1 MKLRSI
7 NVKKFRG
14 ITDQSINGIHN
25 ALVLIGK
32 NNSGKSAFLTAIR
45 AFLGD
50 YNPQPKDFYKN
61 SDIIEITAVFEVDD
75 DYLSKF
81 FTDKKWGIQKIPAN
95 VNDFDSIKENTDFA
109 DFAFNAFKNERKDAV
124 DNHLDDISTRTRFEI
139 IWLKA
144 IKAKLEI
151 DNRHLTIKAVFRK
164 GNSKVE
170 YFINDSANGDVA
182 KLFPNV
188 AFIDDTRYF
197 EEEETGKAKT
207 ITSSLFAEVLKNQAF
222 QDDTFISCEN
232 CRYTDCDIR
241 CIDTLRGKNP
251 ADLSIQELQKL
262 INYKTNN
269 SSEEITQRITDS
281 FQKNYQEGFKVN
293 IKATSNVDKSF
304 SLTTRI
310 YDPNLDSE
318 IELSNVGAGVR
329 SIYILSLLQSYQ
341 QLSSN
346 NTILLFEEPELYLH
360 PELQKEMAKTLSHI
374 SDNSQIMFTTHS
386 PIMLREFCNE
396 DIRKVSLDDEYSCV
410 ATTTSID
417 EVLAEIGFS
426 TQDIINTDFIIFVE
440 GIQDIAVVKSL
451 LIKYYNVNI
460 ERITIIDTDS
470 CKSIGFF
477 ATLKF
482 LEKTTIDRDFAI
494 ICDADTR
501 IEEKVIS
508 DLTNQLTGMQLIVT
522 FPITTIKKLIT
533 EFSSIEGYLFSPDL
547 LVQKHIYNDNEEVY
561 TRIKEKLIRNKTK
574 CVRYF
579 RNHNQD
585 YPERVESFENEYETK
600 VENPQE
606 NLDWI
611 KKNIRGHFLF
621 EFTQSEQIP
630 YKDYVEEL
638 PITAFADIIRF
649 FDGMDYFS
657 DKKNHEDL

>member
-1 MKLRSI
+1 MKIRSI
-7 NVKKFRG
+7 NIKKFRG
-14 ITDQSINGIHN
+14 IADQTISGINN

-32 NNSGKSAFLTAIR
+32 NNSGKSAFLTAVR

-50 YNPQPKDFYKN
+50 YTPQSKDFYKN
-61 SDIIEITAVFEVDD
+61 SDVIEITAMFQVNDE
-75 DYLSKF
+75 YLSKF
-81 FTDKKWGIQKIPAN
+81 FIDKKFGIQKLPAN
-95 VNDFDSIKENTDFA
+95 TTDFENIKDNTYFSESSFS
-109 DFAFNAFKNERKDAV
+109 DFKTERQDAV
-124 DNHLDDISTRTRFEI
+124 VNRLEDISTWERFGV
-139 IWLKA
+139 IWIKA
-144 IKAKLEI
+144 IKAKLNIE
-151 DNRHLTIKAVFRK
+151 NKLLTVKAVFRK
-164 GNSKVE
+164 RNSKVE

-207 ITSSLFAEVLKNQAF
+207 ITSSLFAEVLKNQAV

-396 DIRKVSLDDEYSCV
+396 DIRRVSLDAEYSCV
-410 ATTTSID
+410 ASTTNID
-417 EVLAEIGFS
+417 EVLEEIGFS

-440 GIQDIAVVKSL
+440 GIEDKTIIGYL
-451 LIKYYNVNI
+451 LEKYY
-460 ERITIIDTDS
+460 TIDLNKVSIISTDS
-470 CKSIGFF
+470 CNNLSFY
-477 ATLKF
+477 ATLKL
-482 LEKTTIDRDFAI
+482 LEKTTYANSFAI
-494 ICDADTR
+494 VRDADTR
-501 IEEKVIS
+501 LNGSVINE
-508 DLTNQLTGMQLIVT
+508 LRNQLTTSHLIEQYPVND
-522 FPITTIKKLIT
+522 IKLYIT
-533 EFSSIEGYLFSPDL
+533 EYSSIEGFLLSPEL
-547 LVQKHIYNDNEEVY
+547 LVSRGYFDNIESVY
-561 TRIKEKLIRNKTK
+561 SLLKEKLEAKKASSID
-574 CVRYF
+574 YF
-579 RNHNQD
+579 RKQNSNQPD
-585 YPERVESFENEYETK
+585 RITEFETEYDNK
-600 VENPQE
+600 IANPQD
-606 NLDWI
+606 NIDWI
-611 KKNIRGHFLF
+611 KKNIKGHSYFNYI
-621 EFTQSEQIP
+621 QSKRIS

-638 PITAFADIIRF
+638 PINAFADIIRF
-649 FDGMDYFS
+649 FDGIEYFS
-657 DKKNHEDL
+657 EKKNHEDL

>member
-1 MKLRSI
+1 M
-7 NVKKFRG
+7 
-14 ITDQSINGIHN
+14 IT
-25 ALVLIGK
+25 
-32 NNSGKSAFLTAIR
+32 
-45 AFLGD
+45 
-50 YNPQPKDFYKN
+50 
-61 SDIIEITAVFEVDD
+61 SDSDVIEITAMFQVNDE
-75 DYLSKF
+75 YLSKF
-81 FTDKKWGIQKIPAN
+81 FIDKKFGIQKLPAN
-95 VNDFDSIKENTDFA
+95 TTDFENIKDNTYFSESSFS
-109 DFAFNAFKNERKDAV
+109 DFKTERQDAV
-124 DNHLDDISTRTRFEI
+124 VNRLEDISTWERFGV
-139 IWLKA
+139 IWIKA
-144 IKAKLEI
+144 IKAKLNIE
-151 DNRHLTIKAVFRK
+151 NKLLTVKAVFRK
-164 GNSKVE
+164 RNSKVE

-207 ITSSLFAEVLKNQAF
+207 ITSSLFAEVLKNQAV

-396 DIRKVSLDDEYSCV
+396 DIRRVSLDAEYSCV
-410 ATTTSID
+410 ASTTNID
-417 EVLAEIGFS
+417 EVLDEIGYS
-426 TQDIINTDFIIFVE
+426 TQDVVNTDYIIFVE
-440 GIQDIAVVKSL
+440 GIDDREIISCL
-451 LIKYYNVNI
+451 LEKYYYINL
-460 ERITIIDTDS
+460 ERISIIDTDS
-470 CKSIGFF
+470 CTNLGFF

-482 LEKTTIDRDFAI
+482 LEKTSIGKEFAI
-494 ICDADTR
+494 IRDADTR
-501 IEEKVIS
+501 QNESVIV
-508 DLTNQLTGMQLIVT
+508 DLTNQLTGTQLIT
-522 FPITTIKKLIT
+522 RFPVDDLCLFIT
-533 EFSSIEGYLFSPDL
+533 EHSSIEGYLFSPEL
-547 LVQKHIYNDNEEVY
+547 LVQKGIYNNNEAVY
-561 TRIKEKLIRNKTK
+561 SRLSQKVSENKTK
-574 CVRYF
+574 CIKYF
-579 RNHNQD
+579 SQHNQNE
-585 YPERVESFENEYETK
+585 PERVNTFISEYDLK
-600 VENPQE
+600 IANPRE
-606 NLDWI
+606 NLGWI
-611 KKNIRGHFLF
+611 KNSFRGHFIF
-621 EFTQSEQIP
+621 DTTQSKRIP

-649 FDGMDYFS
+649 FDGIDYFS
-657 DKKNHEDL
+657 NKKNHEDL

>member
-1 MKLRSI
+1 MKIRSI

-81 FTDKKWGIQKIPAN
+81 FTDKKWGIQKLPAN
-95 VNDFDSIKENTDFA
+95 TTEFENIKDSTCFSESSFSDFKT
-109 DFAFNAFKNERKDAV
+109 ERQDAV
-124 DNHLDDISTRTRFEI
+124 VNRLEDISTWERFGAVWI
-139 IWLKA
+139 KA
-144 IKAKLEI
+144 IKAKLNIE
-151 DNRHLTIKAVFRK
+151 NKLLTVKAVFRK
-164 GNSKVE
+164 GNSKVD

-241 CIDTLRGKNP
+241 CIDTIRRKNP

-269 SSEEITQRITDS
+269 SSEEITQRITDR

-360 PELQKEMAKTLSHI
+360 PELQKEMAKTLFHI

-396 DIRKVSLDDEYSCV
+396 DIRRVSLDDEYSCV

-417 EVLAEIGFS
+417 EVLEEIGFS

-440 GIQDIAVVKSL
+440 GIEDKTIIGYL
-451 LIKYYNVNI
+451 LEKYY
-460 ERITIIDTDS
+460 TIDLNKLSIISTDS
-470 CKSIGFF
+470 CNNLSFY
-477 ATLKF
+477 ATLKL
-482 LEKTTIDRDFAI
+482 LEKTTYANSFAI
-494 ICDADTR
+494 VRDADTR
-501 IEEKVIS
+501 LNGSVINE
-508 DLTNQLTGMQLIVT
+508 LRNQLTTSHLIEQYPVND
-522 FPITTIKKLIT
+522 IKLYIT
-533 EFSSIEGYLFSPDL
+533 EYSSIEGFLLSPEL
-547 LVQKHIYNDNEEVY
+547 LVSRGYFDNIESVY
-561 TRIKEKLIRNKTK
+561 SLLKEKLKAKKASSID
-574 CVRYF
+574 YF
-579 RNHNQD
+579 RKQNSNQPD
-585 YPERVESFENEYETK
+585 RITEFETEYDNK
-600 VENPQE
+600 IANPQD
-606 NLDWI
+606 NIDWI
-611 KKNIRGHFLF
+611 KKNIKGHSYFNYI
-621 EFTQSEQIP
+621 QSKRIS

-638 PITAFADIIRF
+638 PINAFADIIRF
-649 FDGMDYFS
+649 FDGIEYFS
-657 DKKNHEDL
+657 EKKNHEDL

>member
-1 MKLRSI
+1 MKIRSI

-14 ITDQSINGIHN
+14 ITDQTINGIHN

-32 NNSGKSAFLTAIR
+32 NNSGKSAFLTAVR

-61 SDIIEITAVFEVDD
+61 SDVIEITAVFEVNNE
-75 DYLSKF
+75 YLSKF
-81 FTDKKWGIQKIPAN
+81 FTDKKFGIQKLPAN
-95 VNDFDSIKENTDFA
+95 TTEFENIKDSTCFSESSFSDFKT
-109 DFAFNAFKNERKDAV
+109 ERQDAV
-124 DNHLDDISTRTRFEI
+124 VNRLEDISTWERFGAVWI
-139 IWLKA
+139 KA
-144 IKAKLEI
+144 IKAKLNIE
-151 DNRHLTIKAVFRK
+151 NKLLTVKAVFRK
-164 GNSKVE
+164 GNSKVD

-241 CIDTLRGKNP
+241 CIDTIRRKNP

-269 SSEEITQRITDS
+269 SSEEITQRITDR

-360 PELQKEMAKTLSHI
+360 PELQKEMAKTLFHI

-396 DIRKVSLDDEYSCV
+396 DIRRVSLDDEYSCV

-417 EVLAEIGFS
+417 EVLEEIGFS

-440 GIQDIAVVKSL
+440 GIEDKTIIGYL
-451 LIKYYNVNI
+451 LEKYY
-460 ERITIIDTDS
+460 TIDLNKVSIISTDS
-470 CKSIGFF
+470 CNNLSFY
-477 ATLKF
+477 ATLKL
-482 LEKTTIDRDFAI
+482 LEKTTYANSFAI
-494 ICDADTR
+494 VRDADTR
-501 IEEKVIS
+501 LNGSVINE
-508 DLTNQLTGMQLIVT
+508 LRNQLTTSHLIEQYPVND
-522 FPITTIKKLIT
+522 IKLYIT
-533 EFSSIEGYLFSPDL
+533 EYSSIEGFLLSPEL
-547 LVQKHIYNDNEEVY
+547 LVSRGYFDNIESVY
-561 TRIKEKLIRNKTK
+561 SLLKEKLEAKKASSID
-574 CVRYF
+574 YF
-579 RNHNQD
+579 RKQNSNQPD
-585 YPERVESFENEYETK
+585 RITEFETEYDNK
-600 VENPQE
+600 IANPQD
-606 NLDWI
+606 NIDWI
-611 KKNIRGHFLF
+611 KKNIKGHSYFNYI
-621 EFTQSEQIP
+621 QSKRIS

-649 FDGMDYFS
+649 FDGIEYFS
-657 DKKNHEDL
+657 EKKNHEDL

>member
-1 MKLRSI
+1 MKIRSI

-14 ITDQSINGIHN
+14 ITDQTINGIHN

-32 NNSGKSAFLTAIR
+32 NNSGKSAFLTAVR

-360 PELQKEMAKTLSHI
+360 PELQKEMAKTLFHI

-396 DIRKVSLDDEYSCV
+396 DIRRVSLDDEYSCV

-417 EVLAEIGFS
+417 EVLEEIGFS

-440 GIQDIAVVKSL
+440 GIEDKTIIGYL
-451 LIKYYNVNI
+451 LEKYY
-460 ERITIIDTDS
+460 TIDLNKVSIISTDS
-470 CKSIGFF
+470 CNNLSFY
-477 ATLKF
+477 ATLKL
-482 LEKTTIDRDFAI
+482 LEKTTYANSFAI
-494 ICDADTR
+494 VRDADTR
-501 IEEKVIS
+501 LNGSVINE
-508 DLTNQLTGMQLIVT
+508 LRNQLTTSHLIEQYPVND
-522 FPITTIKKLIT
+522 IKLYIT
-533 EFSSIEGYLFSPDL
+533 EYSSIEGFLLSPEL
-547 LVQKHIYNDNEEVY
+547 LVSRGYFDNIESVY
-561 TRIKEKLIRNKTK
+561 SLLKEKLEAKKASSID
-574 CVRYF
+574 YF
-579 RNHNQD
+579 RKQNSNQPD
-585 YPERVESFENEYETK
+585 RITEFETEYDNK
-600 VENPQE
+600 IANPQD
-606 NLDWI
+606 NIDWI
-611 KKNIRGHFLF
+611 KKNIKGHSYFNYI
-621 EFTQSEQIP
+621 QSKRIS

-638 PITAFADIIRF
+638 PINAFADIIRF
-649 FDGMDYFS
+649 FDGIEYFS
-657 DKKNHEDL
+657 EKKNHEDL